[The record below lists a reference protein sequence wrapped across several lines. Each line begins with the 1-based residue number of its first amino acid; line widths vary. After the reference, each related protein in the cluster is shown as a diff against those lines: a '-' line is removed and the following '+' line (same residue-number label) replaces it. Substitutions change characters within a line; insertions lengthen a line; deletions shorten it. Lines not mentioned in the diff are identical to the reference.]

1 MRALQQNTLPR
12 VHSGKR
18 PLNYLMNNT
27 HIRVIAFVALAATIL
42 GASPSYAQ
50 RVGTPEATVPYVTK
64 EGDTLL
70 AVAAHYLSGI
80 DAWRSLARL
89 NGVDAPRRL
98 PPGVVLKLPA
108 RLLRREPLTVRVAAL
123 SGPVERSSA
132 NGPFTPLLLDTSIV
146 EGQTVRTGQNGF
158 VTLEF
163 GDGTHTSLPPN
174 STIEL
179 HTLRKTA
186 LTGATERVIDLQR
199 GEVVNGVTHATRKD
213 DRFEIHSPSVVA
225 GVRGTHFRVNYER
238 AATMVEVLDGTVAVD
253 EAGRAQSEVPI
264 ASAVPASA
272 PFCPAPST
280 LQLVHGGFG
289 NITRESGSVG
299 EPVKLLPPPELTD
312 PAKLQTEATVAFD
325 VAPLPAS
332 RAYRL
337 QIGRD
342 ADLLDAIREE
352 RVNGPHASFTDLPD
366 GTYFV
371 RISAIDGEGLE
382 GMPRT
387 YEFERWLDELT
398 ATSERRKGSRDY
410 EFRWSLAHSSPGA
423 HFRFVLAHTADLRD
437 PIVDRVDLEDQ
448 RIVVANLPAGV
459 YYWTVIAERF
469 TGGQLRE
476 MPSGVRSFT
485 LAD

>member
-1 MRALQQNTLPR
+1 M
-12 VHSGKR
+12 K
-18 PLNYLMNNT
+18 NT
-27 HIRVIAFVALAATIL
+27 HIRVIAFVALAAAIL
-42 GASPSYAQ
+42 GVSPSYAE
-50 RVGTPEATVPYVTK
+50 RLGTPEATVSYVTK

-70 AVAAHYLSGI
+70 AVADHYLRGV
-80 DAWRSLARL
+80 DAWHALARL
-89 NGVDAPRRL
+89 NKLDAPRRL
-98 PPGVVLKLPA
+98 PAGLVLKLPA
-108 RLLRREPLTVRVAAL
+108 RLLRHELLTVRVAAL

-132 NGPFTPLLLDTSIV
+132 NGPFTPLQPDASIV
-146 EGQTVRTGQNGF
+146 EGETVRTGQNGF

-238 AATMVEVLDGTVAVD
+238 SATMVEVLDGTVAVD
-253 EAGRAQSEVPI
+253 EAGQAESEAPI
-264 ASAVPASA
+264 ASAIPSSA
-272 PFCPAPST
+272 PFCPMPST

-299 EPVKLLPPPELTD
+299 APVKLLPPPELTD
-312 PAKLQTEATVAFD
+312 PAKIQDEATVAFD

-332 RAYRL
+332 RGYRL

-342 ADLLDAIREE
+342 ADLLDAIREA
-352 RVNGPHASFTDLPD
+352 RVDGPHASFTDLPD
-366 GTYFV
+366 GTYFL
-371 RISAIDGEGLE
+371 RISAIDAEGLE
-382 GMPRT
+382 GMPRIV
-387 YEFERWLDELT
+387 EFERQRDELT
-398 ATSERRKGSRDY
+398 ATSARREGSRDY
-410 EFRWSLAHSSPGA
+410 EFQWSLAHSAAEA

-437 PIVDRVDLEDQ
+437 PIVDRVDLADQ
-448 RIVVANLPAGV
+448 RIAVENLPPGV

-476 MPSGVRSFT
+476 MASGVRSFT